1 MPMSYFSESEAKV
14 CASYYDMLCRA
25 AYASMYSACVHAA
38 DEASPP
44 GRSAVASTR
53 RVLCPGAV
61 ADQER

>member
-1 MPMSYFSESEAKV
+1 
-14 CASYYDMLCRA
+14 
-25 AYASMYSACVHAA
+25 MYSACVHAA